1 METIHFF
8 LTEVNTYLNEL
19 KGDTSVKYG
28 FKHESFKFLGFFFP
42 SAKIFFLICKTRIF
56 FFYIHSFAL
65 IFYVY
70 NYIDI

>member
-28 FKHESFKFLGFFFP
+28 FKHESFKFLCFFP
-42 SAKIFFLICKTRIF
+42 ISKDFFLK
-56 FFYIHSFAL
+56 L
-65 IFYVY
+65 
-70 NYIDI
+70 

>member
-28 FKHESFKFLGFFFP
+28 FKHESFKFLGFF
-42 SAKIFFLICKTRIF
+42 SHQQRFFLK
-56 FFYIHSFAL
+56 L
-65 IFYVY
+65 
-70 NYIDI
+70 

>member
-28 FKHESFKFLGFFFP
+28 FKHESFKFLGFFSHQQSFF
-42 SAKIFFLICKTRIF
+42 KVVKLEIFFI
-56 FFYIHSFAL
+56 YI
-65 IFYVY
+65 
-70 NYIDI
+70 

>member
-28 FKHESFKFLGFFFP
+28 FLHESLESVFFSHQQRFIFKSL
-42 SAKIFFLICKTRIF
+42 
-56 FFYIHSFAL
+56 
-65 IFYVY
+65 
-70 NYIDI
+70 

>member
-28 FKHESFKFLGFFFP
+28 FKHESFTFLGFFP
-42 SAKIFFLICKTRIF
+42 ISKDFFLK
-56 FFYIHSFAL
+56 L
-65 IFYVY
+65 
-70 NYIDI
+70 